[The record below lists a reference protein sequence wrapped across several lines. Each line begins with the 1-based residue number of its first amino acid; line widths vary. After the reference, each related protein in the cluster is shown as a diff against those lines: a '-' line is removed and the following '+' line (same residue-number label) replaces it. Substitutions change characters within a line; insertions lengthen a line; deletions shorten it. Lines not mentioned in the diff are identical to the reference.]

1 MKPIKLMKPF
11 FFENSRVP
19 VILSK
24 LAPIEINAITL
35 FCFVFSRGE
44 ISEKTKRHETIHFQ
58 QYLETFVIGFLLV
71 YLYDFLYAAIIKKKG
86 FTRESYLAIRF
97 EQEAWECDDYMNYL
111 DCRRRFAW
119 LDYPVGGD
127 EDLDVAKPIHG
138 DNCKESKDS
147 DDENTPNA

>member
-1 MKPIKLMKPF
+1 MKSIKLMKPF
-11 FFENSRVP
+11 FFEHSKVP

-58 QYLETFVIGFLLV
+58 QYLETFVIGFLLI
-71 YLYDFLYAAIIKKKG
+71 YLYDFLYAAIIKKRG
-86 FTRESYLAIRF
+86 FTRDSYLAIRF
-97 EQEAWECDDYMNYL
+97 EQEAWECDDYFNYL

-119 LDYPVGGD
+119 LDYPLGGD
-127 EDLDVAKPIHG
+127 DLDIAKPLVP
-138 DNCKESKDS
+138 DEKCKKSKDS
-147 DDENTPNA
+147 DDENSPNA